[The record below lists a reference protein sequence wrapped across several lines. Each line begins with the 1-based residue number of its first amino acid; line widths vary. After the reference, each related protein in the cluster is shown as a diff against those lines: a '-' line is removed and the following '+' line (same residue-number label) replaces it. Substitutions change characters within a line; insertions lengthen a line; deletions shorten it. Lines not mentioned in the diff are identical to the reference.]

1 MSHSH
6 EQERQAMESKLIG
19 VQNILDRIT
28 QERDKLHSTLD
39 ERDRELEKGAKKLEG
54 VLRELARKDYDC

>member
-1 MSHSH
+1 
-6 EQERQAMESKLIG
+6 MESKLIG